1 MTNKHFVCIS
11 VTLINNN
18 GDDDDDDD
26 DDDRRLYYLNTRITQ
41 VIFL

>member
-26 DDDRRLYYLNTRITQ
+26 DDRRLYYLNTRIAQ